1 MRYLLC
7 TKNLESQICSYPT
20 YPDIVYISIFHPVT
34 GKGALCIQGSLG
46 IFIKNVAKI
55 MIFHKFLKQHLAG
68 TTYKQKM
75 GSKLQVF

>member
-55 MIFHKFLKQHLAG
+55 MIFHKFFKQHLAG